1 MHIRKVFNKEKNI
14 LIGALHL
21 PPSLGY
27 KDFPGIDLTTKN
39 ALKDLSA
46 LERGGADAIIF
57 ENNYDYPHHEFVAPG
72 TIAVMTYVGRE
83 LRKHT
88 KLPLGISVLW
98 NDYKTALAI
107 AKTVNLQ
114 FIRIPVFVDTVK
126 TAFGTIRGEARKVV
140 IERKALD
147 AEHVALLTDIHVK
160 HSELISKMSLE
171 ESACTAIQAGSDG
184 IIITGRWTGQ
194 SPDLSEV
201 QKLRRKIGLFPL
213 LVGSGLSSENASE
226 LLQYANGAIVST
238 SLKSGSIKAGEHNVK
253 SYSQRISTTR
263 VHKLRERM

>member
-1 MHIRKVFNKEKNI
+1 
-14 LIGALHL
+14 
-21 PPSLGY
+21 
-27 KDFPGIDLTTKN
+27 
-39 ALKDLSA
+39 
-46 LERGGADAIIF
+46 
-57 ENNYDYPHHEFVAPG
+57 
-72 TIAVMTYVGRE
+72 
-83 LRKHT
+83 
-88 KLPLGISVLW
+88 LW

-253 SYSQRISTTR
+253 SYSQRISITR
-263 VHKLRERM
+263 VRKLRERM